1 MILTLAELKNTAGSL
16 LGVDFGDSRTGIAIS
31 DPGRTVAVGRE
42 TLRATGLENIAE
54 LVAHYATGEGVSGI
68 VVGLPKNMD
77 GSCGH
82 RAERAIR
89 FAELLAELTGLPV
102 ATVDERLSTV
112 QASRYL
118 NATDTRGS
126 KRKNIIDTL
135 SAQIILQDA
144 LDRMK
149 GV

>member
-1 MILTLAELKNTAGSL
+1 MTLKELKKTEGRL
-16 LGVDFGDSRTGIAIS
+16 LGVDFGDSRTGLAVS
-31 DPGRTVAVGRE
+31 DPTRSLASGRE
-42 TLRATGLENIAE
+42 TLRSAGLENTAR
-54 LVAHYATGEGVSGI
+54 LVAEYAKAEGVCGI

-82 RAERAIR
+82 RAERASR
-89 FAELLAELTGLPV
+89 FAELLGELSGLPV
-102 ATVDERLSTV
+102 ATFDERLSTM

-118 NATDTRGS
+118 NATDTRGT
-126 KRKNIIDTL
+126 KRKGVIDTL

-149 GV
+149 GIE

>member
-1 MILTLAELKNTAGSL
+1 MSHVTTWNFAS
-16 LGVDFGDSRTGIAIS
+16 DSRRNRNNNSNKTS
-31 DPGRTVAVGRE
+31 NRRRTK
-42 TLRATGLENIAE
+42 TGLENTAR
-54 LVAHYATGEGVSGI
+54 LVAEYAKAEGVSGI

-82 RAERAIR
+82 RAERALR
-89 FAELLAELTGLPV
+89 FAGLVGELTGLPV
-102 ATVDERLSTV
+102 ATFDERLSTV

-118 NATDTRGS
+118 NATDTRGT
-126 KRKNIIDTL
+126 KRKGVIDTL

-149 GV
+149 GMD